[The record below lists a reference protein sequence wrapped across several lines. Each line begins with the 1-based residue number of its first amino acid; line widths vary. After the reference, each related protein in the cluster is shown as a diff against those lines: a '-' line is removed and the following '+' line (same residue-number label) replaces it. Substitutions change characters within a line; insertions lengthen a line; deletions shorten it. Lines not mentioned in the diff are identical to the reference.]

1 MYFSKK
7 PAKADVKN
15 KLFDLL
21 RDDFTLRTAE
31 EEDDYVKRK
40 EIQEKNVYKRVILSR
55 FTKATKDCK
64 KHTFKILST
73 SRLN

>member
-1 MYFSKK
+1 MELLMYVINYKMYFHKK

-40 EIQEKNVYKRVILSR
+40 EIQEKKCL
-55 FTKATKDCK
+55 
-64 KHTFKILST
+64 
-73 SRLN
+73 